1 EAVGHWLA
9 CLHAGDSMAHYG
21 LGCTLYEL
29 GYYRDTYR
37 HLRHYTEIA
46 PRCSWGWCWY
56 GYACEAIGEPTEAR
70 HAYERALELEA
81 AGRDE
86 TNAAERLA
94 ALNAR

>member
-1 EAVGHWLA
+1 MNSSYTTTATTRRA
-9 CLHAGDSMAHYG
+9 
-21 LGCTLYEL
+21 
-29 GYYRDTYR
+29 
-37 HLRHYTEIA
+37 TEIA
-46 PRCSWGWCWY
+46 PPCSWAYCWY

-70 HAYERALELEA
+70 RAYERALELEA